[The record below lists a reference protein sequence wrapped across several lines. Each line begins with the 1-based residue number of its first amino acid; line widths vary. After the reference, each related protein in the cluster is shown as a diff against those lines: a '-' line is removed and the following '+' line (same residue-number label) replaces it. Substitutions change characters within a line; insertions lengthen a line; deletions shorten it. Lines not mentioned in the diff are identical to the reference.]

1 MVPSP
6 RLVLLVFLCSLLSAL
21 PAEAQRG
28 QREPMLS
35 ERAFGLGGA
44 VVGSAAG
51 PSAAYYNPAGL
62 ADTPGTAAG
71 ASLSLRT
78 FRSYTLHDGYVSVV
92 GFDDLNDSALLSVPV
107 FVGAVLKFGDRDASD
122 VRQHALAA
130 GMLTRHFLDR
140 ELLDDEADAARG
152 ALSTLEVVDD
162 QETRWFYASYALRV
176 DPSFSLGVTAALS
189 LYDQEYRESW
199 TQATSPGGGMLGGPG
214 SALTSRDV
222 IIDNSAS
229 HLLLRF
235 GASWR
240 PTSWAQIGL
249 TLQTPGVQIG
259 GGGRALFQSV
269 SVNEQG
275 GGDFFRD
282 DNQEVRS
289 DAPVPWQARL
299 GTYLRLDTSFAI
311 AADIGITGSYG
322 SENDPVL
329 PIGRPVPRDGDRP
342 AATYYAGEYASDVS
356 FDAALG
362 GEIWF
367 SREIPLRVGS
377 FVELSG
383 MSPHEDRTE
392 VYTPDRVHR
401 VGGTVGVGVQTDR
414 YDFGLGVGYTH
425 GFGTGLRPVDAN
437 VSAYVPTSVTV
448 HEISVY
454 LSGVT
459 GAATQLA
466 MDGYQAVT
474 GSSIDDEPDPS
485 LRPNEDPTP
494 SDISVDLYST
504 SPDMDD
510 LPSWIREAYQN
521 QAEEEII
528 EEAAEDAAREV
539 PEQRSALPSPAAPL
553 GS

>member
-1 MVPSP
+1 MRSLHAVIVFASSC
-6 RLVLLVFLCSLLSAL
+6 LLLAA
-21 PAEAQRG
+21 PAQAQRG
-28 QREPMLS
+28 QREPLLS
-35 ERAFGLGGA
+35 ERAFGMGGA

-78 FRSYTLHDGYVSVV
+78 FRAYTLHDGYVSVV

-140 ELLDDEADAARG
+140 ELLDDEAAAG

-176 DPSFSLGVTAALS
+176 DPTFSLGVTAALS

-199 TQATSPGGGMLGGPG
+199 TQATSPGGGAIGGPG

-222 IIDNSAS
+222 IIDTSAH
-229 HLLLRF
+229 HLLLRI
-235 GASWR
+235 GATWR
-240 PTSWAQIGL
+240 PTDWSQIGL
-249 TLQTPGVQIG
+249 TLQTPGLRVG

-269 SVNEQG
+269 SVQRQG
-275 GGDFFRD
+275 EGEFFRVD
-282 DNQEVRS
+282 DQEVS
-289 DAPVPWQARL
+289 ATAPVPWQARL
-299 GTYLRLDTSFAI
+299 GTYLRLDTSVAI
-311 AADIGITGSYG
+311 AADVGVTGAYG
-322 SENDPVL
+322 SENDPVN

-342 AATYYAGEYASDVS
+342 AATYFAGEYWSDVS
-356 FDAALG
+356 FDAAVGAEL
-362 GEIWF
+362 WF
-367 SREIPLRVGS
+367 SREVPLRVGS

-383 MSPHEDRTE
+383 MAPHEERTL

-401 VGGTVGVGVQTDR
+401 VGGTIGVGVQTDR
-414 YDFGLGVGYTH
+414 YDFGIGVGYTH
-425 GFGTGLRPVDAN
+425 GFGTGLRPENPDVT
-437 VSAYVPTSVTV
+437 AYVPTSVTV
-448 HEISVY
+448 HEIGIY

-466 MDGYQAVT
+466 MDTYQAVT
-474 GSSIDDEPDPS
+474 GGSIDDDAPDPS

-504 SPDMDD
+504 SPPMDD

-528 EEAAEDAAREV
+528 EETAEE
-539 PEQRSALPSPAAPL
+539 RSALPSPSAPP